1 MLASKSPHRLP
12 FNNRYYV
19 NSILFM
25 RVSLYLFLL
34 SAFSRSLALSYNGC
48 FVCDVVLFAKFRV
61 WWCQIVLCPLSLL
74 LPLNFFFP
82 ILLTTQ
88 IILICPSRTEQNRER
103 ERERAIRTREIDRSI
118 VSIYYYFLLL
128 IYIFRNIELFHIWT
142 QRAEI
147 HRGKVSP

>member
-1 MLASKSPHRLP
+1 MVPNSHYFFSNS
-12 FNNRYYV
+12 FNNTNYT
-19 NSILFM
+19 N
-25 RVSLYLFLL
+25 
-34 SAFSRSLALSYNGC
+34 
-48 FVCDVVLFAKFRV
+48 
-61 WWCQIVLCPLSLL
+61 
-74 LPLNFFFP
+74 LPLTN
-82 ILLTTQ
+82 
-88 IILICPSRTEQNRER
+88 RTEQNRER

>member
-1 MLASKSPHRLP
+1 VVPNSPLSIVLITAFEFFFSNS
-12 FNNRYYV
+12 FNNTNYT
-19 NSILFM
+19 N
-25 RVSLYLFLL
+25 
-34 SAFSRSLALSYNGC
+34 
-48 FVCDVVLFAKFRV
+48 
-61 WWCQIVLCPLSLL
+61 
-74 LPLNFFFP
+74 LPLTN
-82 ILLTTQ
+82 
-88 IILICPSRTEQNRER
+88 RTEQNRER

>member
-61 WWCQIVLCPLSLL
+61 WWCQIVII
-74 LPLNFFFP
+74 FFP

-88 IILICPSRTEQNRER
+88 IILICPSRTEQNRTER